1 MLQLAIY
8 DQMHMC
14 SIDTVGAFL
23 HLEYPE
29 SLKLLYIIPPKA
41 VAEVCNLNPKET
53 YQVKKYIYGLPDSG
67 RAYYIAYSISSGYK
81 MTTIP

>member
-41 VAEVCNLNPKET
+41 VAEVCNLNFKET